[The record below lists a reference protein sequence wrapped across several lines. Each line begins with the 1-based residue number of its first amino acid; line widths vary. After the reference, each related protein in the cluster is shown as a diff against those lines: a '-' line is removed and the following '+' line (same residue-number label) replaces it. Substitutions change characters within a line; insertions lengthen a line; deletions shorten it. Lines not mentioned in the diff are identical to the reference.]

1 MNSNDEFPLDS
12 FGIDPPEESSTPQS
26 RQKQELLN
34 LVATL
39 VAVDNSRPIRP
50 SARSLDVIHLKISQR
65 SSLSAKQRLFVWSGW
80 AAAAAITLF
89 VIIRPSFNPVDEL
102 TANEAGT
109 STISRPSLLYP
120 PKDTSLLHSANN
132 DSDHTFSN
140 ENKTPSTPYDKSR
153 SMREQRSLIQKIEQL
168 RNQVALLASRD
179 TERLTAQDGVT
190 WPIIMKLTTPGSD
203 PATAIVQNPILG
215 VMLNQDSRKTVS
227 IQDENLKEALARQGR
242 LPEGE
247 TASSQDENLKE
258 ASQTSEAIPD
268 LTIPS
273 AVPIYDSARDIG
285 QLLVNNL
292 SAPVEGQAYFLWVQS
307 DNAQQPI
314 LVGTLPDAIGDSET
328 FDFKLGS
335 TGIIPDQFLIT
346 QDAVLYPQ
354 VPSTSNT
361 ILQGPNSKKE

>member
-1 MNSNDEFPLDS
+1 MNSNDKFPLDS

-26 RQKQELLN
+26 RQKQKLIN

-39 VAVDNSRPIRP
+39 VAVDNSRPMQP
-50 SARSLDVIHLKISQR
+50 SAGSLDAIHLKISQR
-65 SSLSAKQRLFVWSGW
+65 SSMSVKQRLFVWSGW
-80 AAAAAITLF
+80 GAAAAITLF
-89 VIIRPSFNPVDEL
+89 VMIRPSFNPVDEL
-102 TANEAGT
+102 TADEAGK
-109 STISRPSLLYP
+109 STISRLSLPYQ
-120 PKDTSLLHSANN
+120 PKDTSLLNSANN
-132 DSDHTFSN
+132 DSDHTSSN
-140 ENKTPSTPYDKSR
+140 ENNTPSTPHDKSR
-153 SMREQRSLIQKIEQL
+153 SMREQQRSLIQKIEHL

-179 TERLTAQDGVT
+179 TERLIAQDGVT
-190 WPIIMKLTTPGSD
+190 WPIIMKLTAPGSD

-215 VMLNQDSRKTVS
+215 AMLNQDLRETAG
-227 IQDENLKEALARQGR
+227 IQDK
-242 LPEGE
+242 
-247 TASSQDENLKE
+247 NLKE
-258 ASQTSEAIPD
+258 ASQTSEARPD

-314 LVGTLPDAIGDSET
+314 LVGTLPDAIGYSET

-354 VPSTSNT
+354 VPSSSNT
-361 ILQGPNSKKE
+361 VLHGPNSKKE